1 MALFGRE
8 KKNLVRMTISLEVP
22 LAQANEAQNRVTA
35 LLTPYA
41 DEDVDVSVS
50 SVPRGGYGW

>member
-1 MALFGRE
+1 MALFGKE
-8 KKNLVRMTISLEVP
+8 KKNLVRMTISLELP
-22 LAQANEAQNRVTA
+22 LAQANEAQNRAIA

-50 SVPRGGYGW
+50 SVNRGVAWI